1 VSNPIL
7 QKNFTAGG
15 AIAAYRIVRMS
26 AADTVV
32 QASAATDALVGIQ
45 NEVAPASGERTD
57 IIMVGMA
64 FIEAGAAFALG
75 ALLTADAQGRGIT
88 AAPGAGV
95 NNRIIGVAIDAAV
108 AAGDIVRVQ
117 ISQCS
122 LQG

>member
-7 QKNFTAGG
+7 QKNFAAGG
-15 AIAAYRIVRMS
+15 AIAPYRIVRMS

-32 QASAATDALVGIQ
+32 QAAAATEALIGIQ
-45 NEVAPASGERTD
+45 NDVGPASGERTD
-57 IIMVGMA
+57 IIIVGMA

-75 ALLTADAQGRGIT
+75 ALLTSDAQGRGIT
-88 AAPGAGV
+88 AAPAAGV

>member
-1 VSNPIL
+1 VSNPLL

-15 AIAAYRIVRMS
+15 AIAPFRLVRLS

-32 QASAATDALVGIQ
+32 QASAATDAIIGVQNDVG
-45 NEVAPASGERTD
+45 PASGERTD
-57 IIMVGMA
+57 VVMVGMA
-64 FIEAGAAFALG
+64 FVEAGAAFALG
-75 ALLTADAQGRGIT
+75 ALLTSDAQGRAIT
-88 AAPGAGV
+88 AAPATGV
-95 NNRIIGVAIDAAV
+95 NNRIVGIAIDAAL